1 MNPALEQW
9 FSTFRVL
16 LPCNTYLCVL
26 VTRNHYNYFI
36 DKQNNITKLV
46 KLRNSV
52 AHGSQREPI
61 EFSEFEK
68 IEEDIL
74 EIMEEIIK
82 YLYRFCL
89 EERYLKVN

>member
-1 MNPALEQW
+1 M
-9 FSTFRVL
+9 
-16 LPCNTYLCVL
+16 
-26 VTRNHYNYFI
+26 
-36 DKQNNITKLV
+36 
-46 KLRNSV
+46 

-82 YLYRFCL
+82 YLYKFCW
-89 EERYLKVN
+89 EERYLKVS